1 MMINTKIILFYL
13 KNHGKDIS
21 RKYNKLQLNTKIAQ
35 TKNVVAIVMW
45 LTII

>member
-1 MMINTKIILFYL
+1 MMIHYKIIFFYL
-13 KNHGKDIS
+13 KNHGKDIF

-45 LTII
+45 LTMI